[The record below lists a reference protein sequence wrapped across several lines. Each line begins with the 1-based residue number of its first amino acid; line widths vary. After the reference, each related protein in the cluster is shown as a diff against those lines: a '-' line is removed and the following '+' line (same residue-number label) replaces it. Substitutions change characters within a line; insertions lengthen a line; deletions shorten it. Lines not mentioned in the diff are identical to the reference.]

1 MQPGF
6 LTTKD
11 LIIRWNVA
19 YNTLYKWRLKG
30 FGPKF
35 HKMGTRVN
43 YRLEDIEAF
52 ENNSRCRSTS
62 EYPLKDLE
70 QTIDQQRKNTRT
82 EKFSGYAIPFR
93 KKGN

>member
-11 LIIRWNVA
+11 LIVRWNVA

-43 YRLEDIEAF
+43 YRLEDVEAF
-52 ENNSRCRSTS
+52 ENSSCCRSTS

-70 QTIDQQRKNTRT
+70 QTPNHQRKHVTT
-82 EKFSGYAIPFR
+82 EKFFGQVAPLKR
-93 KKGN
+93 KGN